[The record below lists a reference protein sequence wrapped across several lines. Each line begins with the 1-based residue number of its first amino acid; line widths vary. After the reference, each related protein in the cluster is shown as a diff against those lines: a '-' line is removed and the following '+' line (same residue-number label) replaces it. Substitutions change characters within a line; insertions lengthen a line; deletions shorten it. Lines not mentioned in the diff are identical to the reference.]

1 MKYIKLLLFLAAVS
15 LIESSLPGFST
26 KICTDYQ
33 YKQTEEHQA
42 YNKNFCRALKVTDSY
57 DKCCYMKY
65 EMDGKDYYNCAPLT
79 LNDYYDIKTK
89 ISSLK
94 SAHGIDIKKL
104 YCNSSYVYAS
114 LFLILIFLL

>member
-1 MKYIKLLLFLAAVS
+1 MKVYSVLV
-15 LIESSLPGFST
+15 LIALIYGTESSLTGFTNKTCDDFFMKS
-26 KICTDYQ
+26 DRP
-33 YKQTEEHQA
+33 HQA
-42 YNKNFCRALKVTDSY
+42 YSFDMCRTLNYENY

>member
-1 MKYIKLLLFLAAVS
+1 MKIFNLFLFIIC
-15 LIESSLPGFST
+15 LIFYINSTCEPDEENNKIRGKSDCINRAFSDDE
-26 KICTDYQ
+26 ISRN
-33 YKQTEEHQA
+33 A
-42 YNKNFCRALKVTDSY
+42 Y
-57 DKCCYMKY
+57 KCCYMKY
-65 EMDGKDYYNCAPLT
+65 EIGDNEYYNCAPLT

-89 ISSLK
+89 ISSLE